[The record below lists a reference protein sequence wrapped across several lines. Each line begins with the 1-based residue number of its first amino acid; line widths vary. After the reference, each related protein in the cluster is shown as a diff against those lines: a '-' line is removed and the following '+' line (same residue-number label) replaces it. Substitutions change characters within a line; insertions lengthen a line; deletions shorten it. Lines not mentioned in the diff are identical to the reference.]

1 MATTINADTSDGLK
15 LTADTSGTIDLQ
27 SAGTTIATVSSA
39 GIAMASGKTLTG
51 DAISNGKILQVVQT
65 TKTDTFSTTTAI
77 PSFTTVTGVSATIT
91 PSATSSKIL
100 VMVNGGIGNGGTNY
114 SMGVNLLRGSTSI
127 YQGDARG
134 SSTRASAFAK
144 NVGATG
150 GCEQYAI
157 NYLDSPNTTSATT
170 YALQAGTESG
180 GTAVIGGSS
189 ASGGSFNG
197 SVPTNIILM
206 EVSG

>member
-1 MATTINADTSDGLK
+1 MADIV
-15 LTADTSGTIDLQ
+15 LTGNTSGAITVAAPAV
-27 SAGTTIATVSSA
+27 AGTNTLTLPASTSTIATTADVNA
-39 GIAMASGKTLTG
+39 LTT
-51 DAISNGKILQVVQT
+51 GKILQVVQT

-100 VMVNGGIGNGGTNY
+100 VMVNGGFGNGSTNY
-114 SMGVNLLRGSTSI
+114 AIAVNLLRDSTSI

-134 SSTRASAFAK
+134 SSTRASAFAIAG
-144 NVGATG
+144 GAG

-157 NYLDSPNTTSATT
+157 NYLDSPSTTSATT

-180 GTAVIGGSS
+180 GTTVIGGSS
-189 ASGGSFNG
+189 ASGGSYNG

-206 EVSG
+206 EVSA